1 MKIPHPI
8 PYQGSKRNLAEKILK
23 FFPTEIDCLIEPF
36 AGSSAITIA
45 SAFYSRANRYLLNDI
60 NSPLIALW
68 NSIINNPTFIIN
80 KYDKI
85 WHGQLGN
92 EEEYYYTI
100 RDQFN
105 KTKKPEYL
113 LFLLAKCVKAA
124 VRYNAFG
131 EFNQSP
137 DKRRLGRNPHSMKF
151 DIIGVSELLKGK
163 TPFYSTDFSEILDLA
178 TNKDLIYLDPPYQGT
193 GLNGGF
199 NYSGNIEFDHFILS
213 LNELNFREIPYILS
227 FDGRTG
233 NKTYGNPLPDS
244 LNLYKIEIDAGRS
257 SQATLLNRNENTF
270 EALYISPSLLNKINI
285 KDLFQ
290 SKSSQSALF

>member
-1 MKIPHPI
+1 
-8 PYQGSKRNLAEKILK
+8 
-23 FFPTEIDCLIEPF
+23 
-36 AGSSAITIA
+36 
-45 SAFYSRANRYLLNDI
+45 
-60 NSPLIALW
+60 
-68 NSIINNPTFIIN
+68 
-80 KYDKI
+80 
-85 WHGQLGN
+85 
-92 EEEYYYTI
+92 
-100 RDQFN
+100 
-105 KTKKPEYL
+105 
-113 LFLLAKCVKAA
+113 
-124 VRYNAFG
+124 
-131 EFNQSP
+131 
-137 DKRRLGRNPHSMKF
+137 MKF

-163 TPFYSTDFSEILDLA
+163 TTFYSTDFSEILDLA